1 MSKNKILKIV
11 IIVVLLVT
19 IVDQLSKFLITKYV
33 TQRIGTEQLAI
44 EIVKNTGMAFG
55 FSSGNTK
62 NIILSIFVIF
72 ILISFIKNQI
82 NEIDSKTAIAISLVL
97 GGGISNLIDRFFRG
111 GILDFIKILFIPNFN
126 VADVCICTG
135 WVLLVIFLVLYTQKE
150 DIIKEEK

>member
-44 EIVKNTGMAFG
+44 EIVENTGMAFG

-62 NIILSIFVIF
+62 NIILSMFVIF
-72 ILISFIKNQI
+72 ILISFIRNQM

-111 GILDFIKILFIPNFN
+111 GILDFIKIWFIPNFN
-126 VADVCICTG
+126 IADVCICIG

>member
-33 TQRIGTEQLAI
+33 TQRIGTGQLAI